1 MTSVRA
7 ETHRATAN
15 STAFPVL
22 WQVDDIIAFADFPVP
37 HWEQDLEHQ
46 PGPAALL
53 LAGSVLVEAHHE
65 WRVADKRNL
74 CDQPWPYSAPEVPT
88 TSPLRPPAAIT
99 A

>member
-1 MTSVRA
+1 MRA

-46 PGPAALL
+46 TRAGALL
-53 LAGSVLVEAHHE
+53 RAAGSVRVEAHHE
-65 WRVADKRNL
+65 
-74 CDQPWPYSAPEVPT
+74 
-88 TSPLRPPAAIT
+88 
-99 A
+99 

>member
-65 WRVADKRNL
+65 WRVADKRNF